1 MRISAGNVLDSN
13 YDGTNTKQ
21 EEANFK
27 IGYKEMINPMY
38 RIKPQTCVIWWNKE
52 EYADNVK

>member
-13 YDGTNTKQ
+13 CDGTNTKQ
-21 EEANFK
+21 EVANFK

-38 RIKPQTCVIWWNKE
+38 RNQTANMRNMVE
-52 EYADNVK
+52 

>member
-13 YDGTNTKQ
+13 CDGTNTKQ

-27 IGYKEMINPMY
+27 IGYKEMINPHVPESN
-38 RIKPQTCVIWWNKE
+38 RKH
-52 EYADNVK
+52 A

>member
-38 RIKPQTCVIWWNKE
+38 RNQIANMRNMWNKE